1 MNWRGSARRGRS
13 EVAST
18 SENAIE
24 LHGVTRAF
32 TTERGRYVAVE
43 EISLSIPRGQ
53 FLAVVGPSGCG
64 KSTILGMIAGLA
76 NPSAGT
82 VTIYGEPI
90 KGINRRAAYMFQQD
104 ALLPWKTVLDNVAF
118 GPMLQGVRK
127 REARERAMD
136 WLGRVGLH
144 GFEDRYPHQLSGG
157 MRKRIALAQDLVNE
171 PEILLMDEPYN
182 GLDVQTRAMVENE
195 VLDLWL
201 GSNKTVVFVTHDL
214 EEAIAMSDRVV
225 LLTAGPASHVKGDYM
240 VSLPRP
246 RNVQEV
252 RFLPEFVAL
261 YENIWDGLRDEV
273 LASYERQRMGAAS
286 SQ

>member
-1 MNWRGSARRGRS
+1 MGARP
-13 EVAST
+13 EA
-18 SENAIE
+18 AIE
-24 LHGVTRAF
+24 LASVTRSF
-32 TTERGRYVAVE
+32 ITERGRYTAVE
-43 EISLSIPRGQ
+43 DISLTIPRGQ

-64 KSTILGMIAGLA
+64 KSTILGMIAGLSQ
-76 NPSAGT
+76 PSAGS
-82 VTIYGEPI
+82 VTIYGEPLR
-90 KGINRRAAYMFQQD
+90 GINRRAAYMFQQD

-118 GPMLQGVRK
+118 GPMLQGAGR
-127 REARERAMD
+127 REARERATD
-136 WLGRVGLH
+136 WLARVGLR

-195 VLDLWL
+195 VLDLWS

-225 LLTAGPASHVKGDYM
+225 LLTAGPASRIKGEYT
-240 VSLPRP
+240 VALARP

-252 RFLPEFVAL
+252 KFLPEFVTL
-261 YENIWDGLRDEV
+261 YQNIWDGLRGEV
-273 LASYERQRMGAAS
+273 LASYERQRAMS
-286 SQ
+286 NEQ

>member
-1 MNWRGSARRGRS
+1 MAP
-13 EVAST
+13 T
-18 SENAIE
+18 PDTAIE
-24 LHGVTRAF
+24 LRGVTRAF

-43 EISLSIPRGQ
+43 DISLAIPRGQ

-76 NPSAGT
+76 NPSAGA

-90 KGINRRAAYMFQQD
+90 TGINRRAAYMFQQD
-104 ALLPWKTVLDNVAF
+104 ALLPWKSVLDNVAF
-118 GPMLQGVRK
+118 GPILQGVSK

-136 WLGRVGLH
+136 WLGRVGLR

-157 MRKRIALAQDLVNE
+157 MRKRISLAQDLVNE

-195 VLDLWL
+195 VLDLWS

-225 LLTAGPASHVKGDYM
+225 LLTAGPASHIKGDYP
-240 VSLPRP
+240 VALNRP

-252 RFLPEFVAL
+252 KFLPEFVAL

-273 LASYERQRMGAAS
+273 LASYERQRLGVARS
-286 SQ
+286 E

>member
-1 MNWRGSARRGRS
+1 MASAPDP
-13 EVAST
+13 
-18 SENAIE
+18 AIA
-24 LHGVTRAF
+24 LTGVTRAF
-32 TTERGRYVAVE
+32 ATEHGRYVAVE

-76 NPSAGT
+76 SPSAGS
-82 VTIYGEPI
+82 VTIYGEPL

-118 GPMLQGVRK
+118 GPMLQGVRR
-127 REARERAMD
+127 REARARAMD
-136 WLGRVGLH
+136 WLGRVGLR

-195 VLDLWL
+195 VLDLWS

-225 LLTAGPASHVKGDYM
+225 LLTAGPASHIKGEYT
-240 VSLPRP
+240 VSLDRP

-252 RFLPEFVAL
+252 KFLPAFTTL
-261 YENIWDGLRDEV
+261 YETIWDGLRDEV
-273 LASYERQRMGAAS
+273 LASYERQGFAGSRK
-286 SQ
+286 

>member
-1 MNWRGSARRGRS
+1 MASAP
-13 EVAST
+13 EA
-18 SENAIE
+18 AIE

-32 TTERGRYVAVE
+32 ATERGRYVAVE
-43 EISLSIPRGQ
+43 EISLVIPRGQ

-76 NPSAGT
+76 NPSAGS

-118 GPMLQGVRK
+118 GPMLQGVGK
-127 REARERAMD
+127 REARARATD

-195 VLDLWL
+195 VLDLWS

-225 LLTAGPASHVKGDYM
+225 LLTAGPASHIKGDYT
-240 VSLPRP
+240 VALPRP

-273 LASYERQRMGAAS
+273 LASYERQRMGVDS
-286 SQ
+286 RQ

>member
-1 MNWRGSARRGRS
+1 
-13 EVAST
+13 
-18 SENAIE
+18 
-24 LHGVTRAF
+24 
-32 TTERGRYVAVE
+32 RYVAVE
-43 EISLSIPRGQ
+43 DISLAIPRGQ

-76 NPSAGT
+76 NPSAGS

-118 GPMLQGVRK
+118 GPMLQGVGK
-127 REARERAMD
+127 REARARATD

-195 VLDLWL
+195 VLDLWS

-225 LLTAGPASHVKGDYM
+225 LLTAGPASHIKGDYT

-273 LASYERQRMGAAS
+273 LASYERQRMGVTS

>member
-1 MNWRGSARRGRS
+1 MASAP
-13 EVAST
+13 EA
-18 SENAIE
+18 AIE
-24 LHGVTRAF
+24 LRGVTRAF
-32 TTERGRYVAVE
+32 ATERGWYVAVE
-43 EISLSIPRGQ
+43 DISLAVPSGQ

-76 NPSAGT
+76 NPSAGS

-118 GPMLQGVRK
+118 GPMLHGVGK
-127 REARERAMD
+127 REARARATD

-195 VLDLWL
+195 VLDLWA

-225 LLTAGPASHVKGDYM
+225 LLTAGPASHIKGDYT

-261 YENIWDGLRDEV
+261 YEKIWDGLRDEV
-273 LASYERQRMGAAS
+273 LASYERQRMGVTS
-286 SQ
+286 SE